1 MNSTGETTT
10 TIPFPPDFDPDT
22 FDWEAFAESLDPADA
37 DVSRRLRRGDP
48 KGPDHLLEALGV
60 TTREEAYQILLGRTP
75 AAGGEQVE
83 YWGPQPT

>member
-1 MNSTGETTT
+1 M

-37 DVSRRLRRGDP
+37 DVSLRIRRSDP
-48 KGPDHLLEALGV
+48 NKPDRLMEALGV
-60 TTREEAYQILLGRTP
+60 TTEDEMRRLLLGRTP